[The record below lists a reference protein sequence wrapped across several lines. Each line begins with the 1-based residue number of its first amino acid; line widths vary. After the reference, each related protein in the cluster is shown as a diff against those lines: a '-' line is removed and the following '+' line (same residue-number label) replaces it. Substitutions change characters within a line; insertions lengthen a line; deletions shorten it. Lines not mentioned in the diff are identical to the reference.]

1 MAGLNRA
8 QIIGRL
14 GQDPDLRYTQSGNMV
29 CTLSIATSLQWRD
42 KTSGEA
48 REKTEWHRCVAFDK
62 TAEIASKYLT
72 KGRQV
77 YVEGRLQTRKWQA
90 QDGSDRYTTE
100 ILVEH
105 LQLLGDRPASA
116 PAAAPLPHVAPAAS
130 APAAAPLPHV
140 APAASAGPPDF
151 DDDIPF

>member
-105 LQLLGDRPASA
+105 LQLLGDRPA
-116 PAAAPLPHVAPAAS
+116 AAAPTGTPAT
-130 APAAAPLPHV
+130 APLPHV

>member
-100 ILVEH
+100 ILVEN
-105 LQLLGDRPASA
+105 LQLLGDRPAAASTSA
-116 PAAAPLPHVAPAAS
+116 PATAPSPRT
-130 APAAAPLPHV
+130 

>member
-116 PAAAPLPHVAPAAS
+116 PAAAASTS
-130 APAAAPLPHV
+130 APATAPSPRN

>member
-14 GQDPDLRYTQSGNMV
+14 GQDPDLRDTQSGNMV

-77 YVEGRLQTRKWQA
+77 YVEGRLQTRKWQD

-100 ILVEH
+100 ILVEN

-116 PAAAPLPHVAPAAS
+116 PAAASTS
-130 APAAAPLPHV
+130 APAT